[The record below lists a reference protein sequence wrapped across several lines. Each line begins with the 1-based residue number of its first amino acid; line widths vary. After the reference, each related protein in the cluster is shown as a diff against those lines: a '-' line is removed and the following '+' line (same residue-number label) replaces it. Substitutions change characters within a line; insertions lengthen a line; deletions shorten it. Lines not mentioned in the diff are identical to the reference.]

1 MKVSKEL
8 ADVLRQASEEVDAWP
23 KWKRSLDPIGEI
35 SQNANQKELETK
47 APNPLEDESAA

>member
-8 ADVLRQASEEVDAWP
+8 AAILLKCSKEVARWP

-35 SQNANQKELETK
+35 GKKGN
-47 APNPLEDESAA
+47 